1 MTENKTWCIVALPEE
16 ESPVWRESSEKVP
29 HMTLLFLGEQDDPKK
44 AEEIATFLQ
53 HAVNTSLTKFSMGV
67 KDRGVLGEDDADVL
81 FFDTK
86 TVPQQLIEFRKF
98 LLQDATIRS
107 CYDSAFQYPSWT
119 PHVTMG
125 YPKTP
130 AKKTNEPY
138 PVRTV
143 YFDRIALWVMDYDG
157 PTFDLDWERGDY
169 ADPYSDSDQLS
180 VPGELAMSSMPSP
193 SNFRH
198 LGVGG
203 KHTPPRDP
211 LAVALVPATQR
222 AERSAIDIANNARY
236 LQHYA
241 AGKRFDDP
249 ADPVSQSYIRENQLA
264 FLEHLNKMAGGT
276 KFEKEKRRYDI
287 STSPEGDWVLSTIDL
302 LTHAGLVETR
312 IRPITDDRGRI
323 FKYAL
328 LSDAI
333 EPGDIHGAMMHYGIK
348 GMKWGVRRKSGFDGT
363 VGGSSS
369 ETPSKRQLKKQFRAE
384 AKAEVA
390 KTRQENQVS
399 KLKGEALAKEQNR
412 RENFTRPITEDA
424 RAAAAGRSRTSKHG
438 TDAMTNKEL
447 QSLVKR
453 MELEQK
459 YANLK
464 ENEKAA
470 KGRNAGR
477 EYVGDI
483 LKDAGREL
491 ATDAIKFAATEA
503 VKYAFTQGRESA
515 SSARDRRRA
524 NAQRLPQLQL
534 EGRRQLGR

>member
-53 HAVNTSLTKFSMGV
+53 HAVNTSLTKFSMSV

-130 AKKTNEPY
+130 AKKTNDPY

-333 EPGDIHGAMMHYGIK
+333 EPGDIQGAMMHYGIK
-348 GMKWGVRRKSGFDGT
+348 GMKWGVRRKAGADGT
-363 VGGSSS
+363 VGGSSGS
-369 ETPSKRQLKKQFRAE
+369 SGGGDSGGSGGDGGGSPLSRLRQKQTT
-384 AKAEVA
+384 KQ
-390 KTRQENQVS
+390 KIQQ
-399 KLKGEALAKEQNR
+399 KINR
-412 RENFTRPITEDA
+412 PMTEDA
-424 RAAAAGRSRTSKHG
+424 KDAAAGRRTSGQHG
-438 TDAMTNKEL
+438 TDALSNKEL
-447 QSLVKR
+447 KALVER
-453 MELEQK
+453 MNLEQQ
-459 YANLK
+459 YAQLQANGKAKTARQAGQSYISEILQEQGKALIGEAINFAVK
-464 ENEKAA
+464 E
-470 KGRNAGR
+470 G
-477 EYVGDI
+477 
-483 LKDAGREL
+483 
-491 ATDAIKFAATEA
+491 F
-503 VKYAFTQGRESA
+503 KYAFDQ
-515 SSARDRRRA
+515 ARGGSGSGSGANQA
-524 NAQRLPQLQL
+524 NAQRLTPLAI
-534 EGRRQLGR
+534 EAARRAITR